1 MIISG
6 DDPVSKGARR
16 FEVFTSA
23 GKRRDWS
30 DAEKAAIVA
39 ECWPGGERV
48 TAVARRH
55 AVDPSQI
62 YGWRKELIRRCEDH
76 GLAVPVALEQQDP
89 AFVPAMIVPDVT
101 PEPAPDAGR
110 SHGRRRA
117 KPAPIELEIGGAL
130 VRIGRGADADT
141 IKTVIT
147 ALRASR

>member
-16 FEVFTSA
+16 FEVFTGA

-30 DAEKAAIVA
+30 DAEKALIVA

-55 AVDPSQI
+55 ALDPSQI
-62 YGWRKELIRRCEDH
+62 YGWRKDIIRRCKDQ
-76 GLAVPVALEQQDP
+76 GVPVTAALEQRAP
-89 AFVPAMIVPDVT
+89 AFVPAVIAPDDT
-101 PEPAPDAGR
+101 PEPAPDPGR
-110 SHGRRRA
+110 SRRRRRGRS
-117 KPAPIELEIGGAL
+117 APVELEIGGAL

-141 IKTVIT
+141 INAVIT
-147 ALRASR
+147 ALRAST